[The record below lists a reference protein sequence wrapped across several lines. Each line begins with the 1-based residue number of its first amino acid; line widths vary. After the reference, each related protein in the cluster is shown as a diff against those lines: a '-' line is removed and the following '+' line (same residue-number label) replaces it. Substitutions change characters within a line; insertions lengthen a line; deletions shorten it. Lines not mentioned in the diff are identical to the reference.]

1 MDSVPAYLDKVRSDN
16 LDRVHCHTAQAV
28 ARLDNMAA
36 ADNELAHIRFANTHF
51 ANTHFANT
59 HFANTRFANTHFVDI
74 RLADTSPETRNQPAS
89 VCVSS
94 Y

>member
-1 MDSVPAYLDKVRSDN
+1 MDSVPAYLDKVRSDNLDN

-36 ADNELAHIRFANTHF
+36 ADNELANTHF

-59 HFANTRFANTHFVDI
+59 HFANTHFVDI